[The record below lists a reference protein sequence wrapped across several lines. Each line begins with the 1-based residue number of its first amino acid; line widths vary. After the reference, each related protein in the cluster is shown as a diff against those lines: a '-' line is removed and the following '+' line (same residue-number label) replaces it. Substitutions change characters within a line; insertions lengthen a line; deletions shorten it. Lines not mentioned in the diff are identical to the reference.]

1 MPPRQLAPHERV
13 VDLAAND
20 NAGPSQSQ
28 SQSRDYRR
36 LTRDEE
42 TSLVKIAVQ
51 HADIRKQVSV
61 RSFCVEVKN
70 SFEAVHRWQYK
81 SVGRKLLDLESEWRE
96 IFKRRASGTGSE
108 NEGNDDL
115 SQAMQAWLE
124 IVDEEKRTK
133 KERKDVREV
142 ARIESLEADV
152 WRANLTQRL
161 RNKTKEV
168 NALEVVE
175 LPSDEEH
182 VDVSDNENT
191 VAAEAAHAALPRLGG
206 PSTPLLVSDSD
217 AATSS
222 VEQSSPTPAR
232 STARGNGRK
241 RPGVMSS
248 PLSVKS
254 PRKDTGAS
262 TLALILQL
270 DERRAIREEAARKE
284 QAERDELREQRREE
298 REAAARERE
307 LAAQQQMQLQM
318 MQQMSIMMQAIVR
331 REQPV
336 QLLGDYPP
344 QSYAP
349 PAPPAF
355 QDVHNENSHH
365 SSEATTRQPPNRF
378 G

>member
-1 MPPRQLAPHERV
+1 MPRQLAPHEQV
-13 VDLAAND
+13 VDLATND

-28 SQSRDYRR
+28 SQLRDYRR
-36 LTRDEE
+36 LTQDEE

-61 RSFCVEVKN
+61 RAFCVEVKN

-96 IFKRRASGTGSE
+96 TFKRRASGTGSE
-108 NEGNDDL
+108 NEGNNDL

-133 KERKDVREV
+133 KERKDVRDV
-142 ARIESLEADV
+142 ARAESLEAGI

-168 NALEVVE
+168 KALEVVE
-175 LPSDEEH
+175 SPSDEEH
-182 VDVSDNENT
+182 IDVSDNENT

-206 PSTPLLVSDSD
+206 PSTPLQVTDSD
-217 AATSS
+217 TSTS
-222 VEQSSPTPAR
+222 HEQSSPTP
-232 STARGNGRK
+232 ARGNGRK
-241 RPGVMSS
+241 RPGVTSS
-248 PLSVKS
+248 ALSVKS
-254 PRKDTGAS
+254 PRKDPGSS
-262 TLALILQL
+262 TIALILQP

-284 QAERDELREQRREE
+284 QAERDELRERRREE
-298 REAAARERE
+298 RDAAARERE

-318 MQQMSIMMQAIVR
+318 MQQMSIMMQAIVHR
-331 REQPV
+331 REEPV
-336 QLLGDYPP
+336 QLLGDYSP
-344 QSYAP
+344 QNYQAP
-349 PAPPAF
+349 PAPPAY
-355 QDVHNENSHH
+355 QGVHHENSHH
-365 SSEATTRQPPNRF
+365 PTDATTQQPLNRF